1 LTEAPLGRF
10 ERVDLRSVW
19 TSESSDFTPWLSKPE
34 NLSVLSDTLGIEL
47 ELEARERA
55 VGRFSADLLCKE
67 VGVDRWV
74 LIENQLERTD
84 HTHLGQL
91 LTYSAGL
98 QAVTIVWIAASFTDE
113 HRAALDWLNQITDE
127 TVRFFGLEVELWR
140 IGASP
145 AAPKF
150 NIVAKPND
158 WSRSVAHAARSLD
171 DSEPSGTQQLQQKY
185 WGALNTVLN
194 NKRGPVTGHRK
205 PQLQS
210 WMTYSIGRSNF
221 HLAAAMVLTKRAVRA
236 ELYMSGP
243 LAKAHFGLLQAQK
256 ESIESELGF
265 ALLWDELSTGN
276 DSRILRVLD
285 NVEPDNE
292 TQWPRQHEWLADT
305 LNSMHRVFSRRVR
318 ELDAEQWQA
327 EVKS

>member
-140 IGASP
+140 IGTSP

-158 WSRSVAHAARSLD
+158 WSRSVAHAARSID
-171 DSEPSGTQQLQQKY
+171 DGELSDTQLLQQKY
-185 WGALNTVLN
+185 WDAFNVVLN
-194 NKRGPVTGHRK
+194 NKRGPISGHRK

-210 WMTYSIGRSNF
+210 WMAYSIGRSNF
-221 HLAAAMVLTKRAVRA
+221 NLGAAMVLAKRSVRA

-243 LAKAHFGLLQAQK
+243 LAKAHFALLYAQK
-256 ESIESELGF
+256 ELIEKELGY
-265 ALLWDELSTGN
+265 ALVWDELPSGR
-276 DSRILRVLD
+276 DSRIHRVLD
-285 NVEPDNE
+285 NVDPDNE

-305 LNSMHRVFSRRVR
+305 LNAMHRVFSRRVR
-318 ELDAEQWQA
+318 ELDAGQ
-327 EVKS
+327 

>member
-1 LTEAPLGRF
+1 LTDAPLGRF
-10 ERVDLRSVW
+10 ERVDLRSIW

-140 IGASP
+140 IGTSP

-171 DSEPSGTQQLQQKY
+171 DGELSDTQLLQQKY
-185 WGALNTVLN
+185 WDAFNVVLN
-194 NKRGPVTGHRK
+194 NKRGPITGHRK

-210 WMTYSIGRSNF
+210 WMAYSIGRSNF
-221 HLAAAMVLTKRAVRA
+221 NLGAAMVLAKRSVRA

-243 LAKAHFGLLQAQK
+243 LAKAHFGLLYAQK
-256 ESIESELGF
+256 DLIEKELGY
-265 ALLWDELSTGN
+265 ALVWDELPSGR
-276 DSRILRVLD
+276 DSRIHRVLD
-285 NVEPDNE
+285 NVDPDNE

-305 LNSMHRVFSRRVR
+305 LNAMHRVFSRRVR
-318 ELDAEQWQA
+318 ELDAGQ
-327 EVKS
+327 